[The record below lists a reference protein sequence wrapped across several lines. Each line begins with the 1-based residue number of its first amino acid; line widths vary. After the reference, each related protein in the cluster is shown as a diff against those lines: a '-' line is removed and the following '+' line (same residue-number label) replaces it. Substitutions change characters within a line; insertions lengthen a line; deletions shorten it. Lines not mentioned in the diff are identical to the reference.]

1 MIEPHWIG
9 RTGQAMEGQL
19 KGKEA
24 VVTGGEH
31 AGPVMDA
38 LQIKRPRDIRFWI
51 AMAVMA
57 VGAAAFALIAYSVW
71 ETAPILKQDMQV
83 SVWLHTHGSPVF
95 TAFLLAITQVHST
108 IGIPILSAV
117 VAFFLWRHGDRYWVL
132 SLALAVPGGLL
143 LNVILKFVFKRDR
156 PAWDDPLLTL
166 TSSSFPSGH
175 TAGATLFY
183 GFLAAYM
190 VWRMKNPA
198 ARALAVLGCAFMVAL
213 VGFSRIYLG
222 VHFLSDVLAAISIST
237 VWLVI
242 CLVAVRAYAKRRSGS
257 TSAA

>member
-1 MIEPHWIG
+1 
-9 RTGQAMEGQL
+9 MEGL
-19 KGKEA
+19 SKAKVG
-24 VVTGGEH
+24 
-31 AGPVMDA
+31 DA
-38 LQIKRPRDIRFWI
+38 LQIKRPRDVRFWI
-51 AMAVMA
+51 AMGVMVVA
-57 VGAAAFALIAYSVW
+57 AAAFAVIAGSVW

-108 IGIPILSAV
+108 VGIPIMAAILAYFV
-117 VAFFLWRHGDRYWVL
+117 WRHGDHYWVF

-143 LNVILKFVFKRDR
+143 LNVFLKHLFNRSR
-156 PAWDDPLLTL
+156 PSWDDPLLTL
-166 TSSSFPSGH
+166 DSSSFPSGH

-190 VWRMKNPA
+190 VWRMKNSA
-198 ARALAVLGCAFMVAL
+198 ARALAVLGCALMIAL

-222 VHFLSDVLAAISIST
+222 VHFLSDVLAAVSIST

-242 CLVAVRAYAKRRSGS
+242 CLIAVRAYAKRHSGS
-257 TSAA
+257 APAA